1 MRPIPIGLIRSITS
15 EKENRIVPAETIPAK
30 SVSAER
36 VSADSNLANG
46 LKEEHPDGSANA
58 LNCASP
64 TLDPLASNS
73 LEYPQAMR
81 RFDQAILA
89 YKGRADPLTLLLLNK
104 SAIPLMD
111 LQDNAWKL
119 IDEREV
125 FSPERPFAAVR
136 VLCDRRLDAGQIECL
151 AGCLGYAFQ
160 AILAGPELSA
170 PCVARVQPAPETDIR
185 AAFTVVEFTYE
196 AGLSGRT
203 APDYAEAF
211 AKAREY
217 IRGGTPIR
225 TTDKA
230 GAQTQGTRLVEG
242 LGAVNLSFYVR

>member
-1 MRPIPIGLIRSITS
+1 MS
-15 EKENRIVPAETIPAK
+15 AET
-30 SVSAER
+30 VSAESK
-36 VSADSNLANG
+36 SAESKSASCAG
-46 LKEEHPDGSANA
+46 ASGIGTPD
-58 LNCASP
+58 CAGFATAP
-64 TLDPLASNS
+64 
-73 LEYPQAMR
+73 LEYPEALR

-111 LQDNAWKL
+111 LQDRAWKL
-119 IDEREV
+119 TDEPGAL
-125 FSPERPFAAVR
+125 SPEHPFTAVR
-136 VLCDRRLDAGQIECL
+136 VLCDRRLDAGQIERL

-160 AILAGPELSA
+160 AVLAGPELSA
-170 PCVARVQPAPETDIR
+170 PCVTPIQPAAETDIR
-185 AAFTVVEFTYE
+185 AAFTLVEFAYE
-196 AGLSGRT
+196 ARLSGRT

-217 IRGGTPIR
+217 IRSGTPVR
-225 TTDKA
+225 TTNKA